1 MNFEKAIPY
10 LKNGASIYRKSWQ
23 NKEHYFNLKD
33 IDKTYYWIIPIRDI
47 IANDWA
53 IKDNNLCRYYKDIT
67 QLLIQGCKFRRL
79 DWEEPSYIYMD
90 MEDGC
95 IYINNS
101 SGNWFYSPHRDDFL
115 YKDWIQIFIQDGR
128 ESYSKEKEEER
139 N

>member
-10 LKNGASIYRKSWQ
+10 LKNGASIYRKSWR

-47 IANDWA
+47 IANDWV

-79 DWEEPSYIYMD
+79 DWDEPSYIY
-90 MEDGC
+90 GYGRWVY
-95 IYINNS
+95 IY
-101 SGNWFYSPHRDDFL
+101 
-115 YKDWIQIFIQDGR
+115 
-128 ESYSKEKEEER
+128 
-139 N
+139 